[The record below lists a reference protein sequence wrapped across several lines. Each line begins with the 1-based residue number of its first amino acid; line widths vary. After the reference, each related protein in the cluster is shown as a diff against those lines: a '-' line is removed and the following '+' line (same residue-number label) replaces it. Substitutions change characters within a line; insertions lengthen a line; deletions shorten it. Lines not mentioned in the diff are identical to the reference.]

1 MNDFVSLLASQG
13 SALVFVA
20 TLATR
25 LGAPV
30 PAVPFLIVAGG
41 LTVGGHVSFLAVT
54 LAAVLGNILG
64 DGVWFLAG
72 RRWGYRVMRLLCRIS
87 LSADSCVRRSESI
100 LGRWGGLSLIAAKF
114 VPGVSVVAP
123 PMAGALGMSNVRFL
137 SYETV
142 AALIWTLGFLLIGR
156 VFHAAIQD
164 VLAVLSNIG
173 LTAWRSSRW
182 CSSSS
187 SCGAIG
193 NAVWRCAPTISS
205 SSRCGCCAKPWPPAS
220 GPTVIDVRSD
230 EARALDARAIP
241 GAIGIALTHL
251 PKRLGGFSDGRELI
265 VFCDCPDDASA
276 VAAARVL
283 MAAGLPRVRVLA
295 GGLDAWTACRRPQG
309 RCRGAAGGRADGR
322 RTSDLIASRGPSLE
336 SAPLRGARSCV
347 LRWPSGRTRELDL
360 VHTSV
365 RRAATP
371 WCRSVLDGRRR
382 PGAIAE
388 HPLSHNQE
396 CPA

>member
-1 MNDFVSLLASQG
+1 MNDFVALLASQG

-41 LTVGGHVSFLAVT
+41 LTVGGEVSFVAVT
-54 LAAVLGNILG
+54 FAAVLGNIIG

-123 PMAGALGMSNVRFL
+123 PMAGALGMSNLRFL

-142 AALIWTLGFLLIGR
+142 AALIWTLGFLILGR
-156 VFHAAIQD
+156 VFHSAIQD
-164 VLAVLSNIG
+164 VLAVLSSVG
-173 LTAWRSSRW
+173 LTATAIFVLLVAAFVLWRYRQRRMAQRADDIELIEVQLLREAFAA
-182 CSSSS
+182 
-187 SCGAIG
+187 GA
-193 NAVWRCAPTISS
+193 
-205 SSRCGCCAKPWPPAS
+205 

-230 EARALDARAIP
+230 EARALDERSIP
-241 GAIGIALTHL
+241 GAIGIALNHL
-251 PKRLGGFSDGRELI
+251 PKRLGSFSDGRELV
-265 VFCDCPDDASA
+265 VFCDCPNDESA
-276 VAAARVL
+276 IAAARVL

-295 GGLDAWTACRRPQG
+295 GGLDAWAAALAAESDTEGPLAVAPMVAVRP
-309 RCRGAAGGRADGR
+309 
-322 RTSDLIASRGPSLE
+322 T
-336 SAPLRGARSCV
+336 
-347 LRWPSGRTRELDL
+347 
-360 VHTSV
+360 
-365 RRAATP
+365 
-371 WCRSVLDGRRR
+371 
-382 PGAIAE
+382 
-388 HPLSHNQE
+388 
-396 CPA
+396 